1 MEDLI
6 KKTLQEMLQYMGVA
20 CSGIVIEHLAGQ
32 TLFRIETVDTR
43 NLIGAHGD
51 TLHSLEYILKKML
64 ERQGVQ
70 GHFTVDVDG
79 YRSKQITE
87 LEQRALMMAERARS
101 FEYDVELSPM
111 SAYERLIVHA
121 ALSGKPGIK
130 TESQGEGKERRVVI
144 KYSPHENS
152 TV

>member
-1 MEDLI
+1 MEDLV
-6 KKTLQEMLQYMGVA
+6 KKNLLEMLHYMGVE
-20 CSGIVIEHLAGQ
+20 CSGVTVEQCAGQ
-32 TLFRIETVDTR
+32 TLFSIKTEDTR
-43 NLIGAHGD
+43 KLIGTHGD
-51 TLHSLEYILKKML
+51 TLHSLEYILKKIL
-64 ERQGVQ
+64 EKQGVE
-70 GHFTVDVDG
+70 GHFTIDIDG

-121 ALSGKPGIK
+121 ALSGKPNIK

-144 KYSPHENS
+144 KYLPNQSS
-152 TV
+152 TA